1 MVSTLSPEPHQIFK
15 KNCVFFLKMNLFVR
29 KIWELQIVCGA
40 EISSKFLWLQHLNH
54 NAHRSISYSLEP
66 CTSAQ
71 LGDDGKLYHLV
82 ERYNKSFTT
91 RKLWN
96 RRCFACDHI
105 FLINRSTLLKW
116 KRQLWEPI
124 TSYFKT

>member
-1 MVSTLSPEPHQIFK
+1 MVSTLSPEPHQMFK
-15 KNCVFFLKMNLFVR
+15 KNCVFSLKMNLFVR

-82 ERYNKSFTT
+82 EKVLQLGKYETGDVLLVT
-91 RKLWN
+91 
-96 RRCFACDHI
+96 I
-105 FLINRSTLLKW
+105 FSDK
-116 KRQLWEPI
+116 
-124 TSYFKT
+124 